1 MKTKKNHS
9 TLEFLPQGGEMGD
22 LIRAKN
28 WSKTSIGN
36 PEDWPQSL
44 RTTISIILNSKFP
57 MFLFWGPELI
67 CFYNDAYRPSLGKE
81 GKHPYILGS
90 KAEDYWKEIWQDI
103 KPLIDSILSGNEANL
118 TEDQLLPIYRNGKVE
133 DVYWTY
139 SYSAVHDESGKPMGV
154 FVTCT
159 ETTKKIM
166 AIKQLQESE
175 DRFRTLSDQTPMMV
189 FMANKDAEVTYWNKS
204 WLDYTGQTFEQA
216 IGRSWDKIVHP
227 NDYQRLLE
235 TYSISIEKR
244 SNYTIE
250 VRMKGKDG
258 KYRWFL
264 FSGGP
269 HYLENQQY
277 EGNVGSGMDI
287 HDHKEALYE
296 LKNSKNEF
304 QFVIEAAKLATFNY
318 NPITNKF
325 LCNERLK
332 DWFGLKTKDN
342 VDLSTAIASVAKK
355 DQKRVKKA
363 IQRSLEFSSGGSY
376 DIDYTIIDPNT
387 LQERMVRAKGSTL
400 FNKDKVAYRFTGILI
415 DVSKESLANKKI
427 KESEQ
432 RFKLLA
438 KSLPIMV
445 WTADV
450 NGNLNYFNKVVYKYS
465 GLQQGEIDNDGWLQI
480 VHKNERE
487 ENIKKWKNSIDTGND
502 FLFEHRFKRNDGKYR
517 WQLSRATPQRN
528 EEGKITM
535 WVGTSTDIQDQK
547 LFAKRLEKQVK
558 KRTLELEQNNTYLEN
573 MNKELQAFA
582 YISSHDLQEPLR
594 KIQTFASR
602 IVSNEYDNLSDRG
615 KDWFRRMQNAAQRM
629 QVLIEDLLTYSR
641 VNNTEIHLENRDLTA
656 IINEVIEDLEEEL
669 KEKNVKIELAQLNK
683 INIIPFQ
690 FRQLINN
697 LLTNAIKFSSTDRKP
712 LIKISS
718 KIKYG
723 RDFENEKLIANNE
736 YCYICISDNG
746 IGFEPQ
752 YGNKIFEIFQRL
764 HNRGDYEGTG
774 IGLAIVKKVVD
785 NHKGFITAIGTPK
798 KGATFNIYIP
808 VNTEN
813 ILGLKEAL

>member
-1 MKTKKNHS
+1 MKIQKNNS
-9 TLEFLPQGGEMGD
+9 TIEFLPDGGEMGK
-22 LIRAKN
+22 LIRTKD
-28 WSKTSIGN
+28 WSKTPIGN

-44 RTTISIILNSKFP
+44 RTTLSIILNSKFP

-90 KAEDYWKEIWQDI
+90 RAEEYWKEIWQDI
-103 KPLIDSILSGNEANL
+103 KPLIDGILLGNESNL

-139 SYSAVHDESGKPMGV
+139 SYSAVNDESGKPMGV

-166 AIKQLQESE
+166 AMKQLQESE

-216 IGRSWDKIVHP
+216 IGRAWNEIVHP
-227 NDYQRLLE
+227 DDYQNLLE
-235 TYSISIEKR
+235 TYSKSVEKR

-258 KYRWFL
+258 EYRWFL

-269 HYLENQQY
+269 HYLDNKQY
-277 EGNVGSGMDI
+277 QGNVGSGMDI
-287 HDHKEALYE
+287 HDHKEAVYE
-296 LKNSKNEF
+296 LKNSKEEL
-304 QFVIEAAKLATFNY
+304 QFVIEAAKLGTFDY

-325 LCNERLK
+325 VCNERLK
-332 DWFGLKTKDN
+332 SWFGLTSKDD
-342 VDLSTAIASVAKK
+342 VDLSIALASVAKK
-355 DQKRVKKA
+355 DQKRVSRA
-363 IQRSLEFSSGGSY
+363 IQESLQFSSGGSY
-376 DIDYTIIDPNT
+376 DIDYTIIDGST
-387 LQERMVRAKGSTL
+387 QQERVVRAKGSTL
-400 FNKDKVAYRFTGILI
+400 FNEDKVAYRFTGILL

-427 KESEQ
+427 KQSEQ
-432 RFKLLA
+432 KFKLLA

-480 VHKNERE
+480 VHKSERE
-487 ENIKKWKNSIDTGND
+487 ENLRMWKDSISTGND
-502 FLFEHRFKRNDGKYR
+502 FLFEHRFKRRDGKFR

-528 EEGKITM
+528 EEGEITM

-615 KDWFRRMQNAAQRM
+615 KDWFRRMQNAAKRM
-629 QVLIEDLLTYSR
+629 QILIEDLLAYSR
-641 VNNTEIHLENRDLTA
+641 VNNNEIHLEKIDLA
-656 IINEVIEDLEEEL
+656 ILIREVIEDLEEEL
-669 KEKNVKIELAQLNK
+669 NEKNVEIKLAGLNEIE
-683 INIIPFQ
+683 IIPFQ
-690 FRQLINN
+690 FRQLVNN
-697 LLTNAIKFSSTDRKP
+697 LLTNAIKFSSTERKP
-712 LIKISS
+712 LIEISS
-718 KIKYG
+718 EIKYG
-723 RDFENEKLIANNE
+723 KDFENKKLIANDA
-736 YCYICISDNG
+736 YCYICVSDNG

-752 YGNKIFEIFQRL
+752 YGDKIFEIFQRL

-774 IGLAIVKKVVD
+774 IGLAIVKKIVD
-785 NHKGFITAIGTPK
+785 NHKGIITATGKPNN
-798 KGATFNIYIP
+798 GATFNIYIP
-808 VNTEN
+808 VYDQNA
-813 ILGLKEAL
+813 LDFKEI